1 MLNGNTSDSGLPD
14 RPHIIGIIIRDL
26 GDWLGCYGR
35 QDVES
40 PALDALAA
48 QGAVLEQHFSPAPS
62 CSAARASIM
71 TGQHPQSHG
80 ILGLTH
86 GGWRYRQGEQ
96 DLPAILGRG
105 GYYTALIGVQ
115 DERQEPW
122 DLTFAEADTA
132 FPVAPTAVAGF
143 SADEIAEKAVTWLD
157 RHKADEQP
165 FFLLLGFPDI
175 HRPYGRDYDEELA
188 EALDVPDFLPDTSV
202 VRADLAT
209 FYQRITEIDAAV
221 ARVLNALENFELG
234 DDMLVFVTTDHGPEF
249 PRAKMTLYDPG
260 IKAAFICRWPGR
272 IPAGRRLARLTS
284 HVDVLPTLLDIAGL
298 GVPARVEGGSFLRRL
313 RGERGETRDAVFAA
327 MTWHGGEYDPMRCVR
342 TWRYKYIRNYLPGWP
357 VQISGAVAQR
367 YGAEFLVERF
377 AKSRPAEELY
387 DLVNDPAEMKNLI
400 DDPGHEVVKD
410 ELADRLGD
418 WMATV
423 NDPILRGPISAPDL
437 ARTGSGS
444 VWAKAPTHEPSEEEF
459 RWDILRTK
467 DFGEEPFQSER
478 N

>member
-1 MLNGNTSDSGLPD
+1 MLSDQRSLE

-35 QDVES
+35 PDVET

-71 TGQHPQSHG
+71 TGRHPQSHG

-86 GGWRYRQGEQ
+86 RGWRYRQGEQ

-105 GYYTALIGVQ
+105 GYYSALIGTQ

-132 FPVAPTAVAGF
+132 FPDAPVSAQGF
-143 SADEIAEKAVTWLD
+143 SSEEIAEKAVAWLGNH
-157 RHKADEQP
+157 RADAQP
-165 FFLLLGFPDI
+165 FFLLVGFADI
-175 HRPYGRDYDEELA
+175 HRPYGRDYDEDVA
-188 EALDVPDFLPDTSV
+188 EMLDVPVFLPDVPAT
-202 VRADLAT
+202 RADLAT
-209 FYQRITEIDAAV
+209 FYERIRQVDTAI
-221 ARVLNALENFELG
+221 ARILNALEDLG
-234 DDMLVFVTTDHGPEF
+234 LSEDVFIFVTTDHGPEF

-260 IKAAFICRWPGR
+260 IKSAFICRWPGR

-313 RGERGETRDAVFAA
+313 RGERGETRDAIFGA

-342 TWRYKYIRNYLPGWP
+342 TWRYKYIRNFQPGWP

-367 YGAEFLVERF
+367 YGSALLVEHF
-377 AKSRPAEELY
+377 ARPRPAEELY
-387 DLVNDPAEMKNLI
+387 DLVNDPAEMRNLI

-410 ELADRLGD
+410 ELADRLSD

-423 NDPILRGPISAPDL
+423 SDPILRGPVSAPDL
-437 ARTGSGS
+437 TRTGSGS

-467 DFGEEPFQSER
+467 NFGEDPIEIER
-478 N
+478 R

>member
-1 MLNGNTSDSGLPD
+1 MLNGSLPD
-14 RPHIIGIIIRDL
+14 HPRIIGIIIRDL

-35 QDVES
+35 PDVES

-86 GGWRYRQGEQ
+86 RGWRYRQGVQ
-96 DLPAILGRG
+96 DLPEILGRG
-105 GYYTALIGVQ
+105 GYYTALIGLQ
-115 DERQEPW
+115 DERQDPW

-132 FPVAPTAVAGF
+132 FPDAPGATEGF
-143 SADEIAEKAVTWLD
+143 SADEVARKAVAWLD
-157 RHKADEQP
+157 QHRGDEQP
-165 FFLLLGFPDI
+165 FFLLVGFADI
-175 HRPYGRDYDEELA
+175 HRPYGLDYDEEVA
-188 EALDVPDFLPDTSV
+188 EMLEPPSFLPDAPEA
-202 VRADLAT
+202 RADLAT
-209 FYQRITEIDAAV
+209 FYERIRQVDAAV
-221 ARVLNALENFELG
+221 AAILNALEDFGLG
-234 DDMLVFVTTDHGPEF
+234 DDTVVFATTDHGPEL

-260 IKAAFICRWPGR
+260 IKSAFICRWPGR

-298 GVPARVEGGSFLRRL
+298 GVPGRVEGGSFLRRL
-313 RGERGETRDAVFAA
+313 RGERGETRDAIFAA

-342 TWRYKYIRNYLPGWP
+342 TWRYKYIRNYQPGWP
-357 VQISGAVAQR
+357 AQVGGAVAQR
-367 YGAEFLVERF
+367 YGAAFLVEHF
-377 AKSRPAEELY
+377 ARPRPAEELY
-387 DLVNDPAEMKNLI
+387 DLVNDPAETRNLI
-400 DDPGHEVVKD
+400 DDPSYAVVKD

-423 NDPILRGPISAPDL
+423 NDPILRGPIPAPDL

-444 VWAKAPTHEPSEEEF
+444 VWAKAPPREPSEEEF

-467 DFGEEPFQSER
+467 DFGEEPIEIER
-478 N
+478 

>member
-1 MLNGNTSDSGLPD
+1 MLNGTLPD
-14 RPHIIGIIIRDL
+14 RPRIIGIIIRDL

-35 QDVES
+35 PDVES

-80 ILGLTH
+80 IMGLTH
-86 GGWRYRQGEQ
+86 RGWRYRQGAQ

-105 GYYTALIGVQ
+105 GYHTALIGVQ

-122 DLTFAEADTA
+122 ELTFLEADTA
-132 FPVAPTAVAGF
+132 FPDAPGPAEGF
-143 SADEIAEKAVTWLD
+143 SADEVAEKAVTWLEQ
-157 RHKADEQP
+157 HKGDEQP
-165 FFLLLGFPDI
+165 FFLLLGFADI
-175 HRPYGRDYDEELA
+175 HRPYGRDYDEAVA
-188 EALDVPDFLPDTSV
+188 EMLDVPPFLPDAPE

-209 FYQRITEIDAAV
+209 FYARIAEVDAGV
-221 ARVLNALENFELG
+221 ARVLNALEDFGLAE
-234 DDMLVFVTTDHGPEF
+234 DTVVFVTTDHGPEL
-249 PRAKMTLYDPG
+249 PRAKMTVYDPG
-260 IKAAFICRWPGR
+260 IKSAFICRWPGR

-313 RGERGETRDAVFAA
+313 RGERGETRDAIFAA
-327 MTWHGGEYDPMRCVR
+327 MTWHGGEYEPMRCVR
-342 TWRYKYIRNYLPGWP
+342 TWRYKYIRNYQPGWP
-357 VQISGAVAQR
+357 VQVSGPVAQR
-367 YGAEFLVERF
+367 YGAEFLVEHF
-377 AKSRPAEELY
+377 AKPRPAEELY
-387 DLVNDPAEMKNLI
+387 DLVTDPAEMRNLI
-400 DDPGHEVVKD
+400 EDPGHEVVKD

-418 WMATV
+418 WMATL

-437 ARTGSGS
+437 TRTGSGS

-467 DFGEEPFQSER
+467 DFGEEPFEMGR
-478 N
+478 